1 MSQFL
6 SWINVV
12 AGLILFF
19 AMSGIAS
26 SWVLFQ
32 TPEAKIFP
40 FVLGILLLGNAV
52 YLAFGIQAT
61 WSSRRR

>member
-1 MSQFL
+1 MAGLL
-6 SWINVV
+6 SMINIV

-19 AMSGIAS
+19 AMSGITG
-26 SWVLFQ
+26 WVIFA

-52 YLAFGIQAT
+52 YLALG
-61 WSSRRR
+61 RK